1 MKLLTAMKYLLI
13 FSLFAGMGC
22 KETILEQT
30 FTVGEES
37 TFRVNQIYTSSDG
50 QYTFQINEIND
61 SRCPEGVVCFWSGE
75 VAINCEWIVNKNR
88 TIVELHSV
96 LKDQQKEPGGFSIQ
110 IVDVKPYPK
119 FGTINEPKD
128 LVITLLISKK
138 LGTANF

>member
-1 MKLLTAMKYLLI
+1 MKLLPAIKYLLV
-13 FSLFAGMGC
+13 FSLFAGIGC
-22 KETILEQT
+22 EKSVLEQT

-37 TFRVNQIYTSSDG
+37 IFRINHLYTSSDG

-61 SRCPEGVVCFWSGE
+61 SRCPEGLVCFWSGE
-75 VAINCEWIVNKNR
+75 VSMVGEWIVNKNR

-96 LKDQQKEPGGFSIQ
+96 LKNLQKEPGGFTIQ

-119 FGTINEPKD
+119 FGTKYESKD

-138 LGTANF
+138 

>member
-1 MKLLTAMKYLLI
+1 MKLLSAIKYLLV
-13 FSLFAGMGC
+13 FSLFFTIGC

-50 QYTFQINEIND
+50 QYTFQINEISD

-75 VAINCEWIVNKNR
+75 VSLIGEWIVNKNR

-96 LKDQQKEPGGFSIQ
+96 LKTQQKEPGGFNIQ
-110 IVDVKPYPK
+110 IIDVKPYPK
-119 FGTINEPKD
+119 FGTQYEPKD
-128 LVITLLISKK
+128 LIITLLISKK
-138 LGTANF
+138 